1 MDLASLSPE
10 AVAIGGLVHLHLRMN
25 RVESDLSAIGTKLHV
40 EALRCKPTSKRG
52 AITLWGLPILLSF
65 VLSLLPGCS
74 TLDNLSDQ
82 QKAAGKAIARV
93 ALQLAIGELN
103 GRVKELQPFTPN
115 LVKLLDLTFA
125 KPLTAE
131 ETAALVKSH
140 IAATIPVTHRG
151 EVLDTMRASL
161 RAPPASSLGKPPP
174 DFSDQLRAAL

>member
-1 MDLASLSPE
+1 MKPLRLFF
-10 AVAIGGLVHLHLRMN
+10 AV
-25 RVESDLSAIGTKLHV
+25 
-40 EALRCKPTSKRG
+40 C
-52 AITLWGLPILLSF
+52 
-65 VLSLLPGCS
+65 LLPFAFACAQF
-74 TLDNLSDQ
+74 DQLSDG

-131 ETAALVKSH
+131 ETAAQIKDH

-151 EVLDTMRASL
+151 EVLDTLRASI
-161 RAPPASSLGKPPP
+161 RSPPASSLDKSQP